1 MTGKAYYLTTLGAWR
16 RHAGRL
22 ANSHWLALNSDAGDG
37 STANGGD
44 ARGSLTEG
52 GRFAS
57 AGAACRAPT
66 DESSDEPGDATRILA
81 LIEADEGAHL
91 ALQDDLEFEQL
102 PHPLSQR
109 AVSEAA
115 VAALAAHGV
124 ASGANMF
131 EAAEAI
137 ARVHPLLQHR
147 VF

>member
-16 RHAGRL
+16 KHAGRL
-22 ANSHWLALNSDAGDG
+22 ANSHWLALNSDAGDS

-44 ARGSLTEG
+44 ARGSLAEG

-57 AGAACRAPT
+57 ADTACRAPT
-66 DESSDEPGDATRILA
+66 DQSLDEPGDATRILA

-91 ALQDDLEFEQL
+91 ALQDDVEFEQL

-131 EAAEAI
+131 EAVEAV